1 VQPQPT
7 IRDLLADRATR
18 GFVGRQ
24 RELALLNTLLGDD
37 GPLVLH
43 VRGAPGVGKSRLV
56 DVFAAGVQARGATV
70 VRLDGH
76 AIEPTEAG
84 FRHALALALGGSSA
98 AQDQSLLGGAGGRVV
113 LAIDAYE
120 ELRLLDTWLRQ
131 AFVPSLP
138 ATTRVLLVSREQP
151 VGRWMSAPEWGGL
164 FQSAVLETL
173 PPPAALDLL
182 AQAGIP
188 LESARRMNA
197 VVSGHPLALTLAAAA
212 ARERP
217 DLTLADT
224 ELDRVL
230 EQLSREYLTQVPDP
244 LAQRA
249 LAACSVIRRITVPL
263 LRMLLPEVDAEAA
276 HARLRSLAVVEV
288 TPDGLAVQDVLRH
301 ALAAQLKSSDLARYR
316 EYRRAAWRY
325 LRAAIGGGARAD
337 LWRFTAD
344 MLYLIEDPVVRQTFF
359 PQGVASYAV
368 EPGRL
373 QDADDVRS
381 IVAAHEGP
389 SACCALQ
396 RWWERLP
403 EAFSV
408 VRDRDGGAVGMSCVF
423 ERSIADESDLFADPV
438 TAEWCD
444 HLRREP
450 IGPEEQTLFVRVH
463 LSRAAGAGPSP
474 ELSAMVLDL
483 KRAYMELRPR
493 LRRVY
498 TLFHLHTPMWTF
510 LSRVGFRPLPGSSVT
525 HDGPASYQPMV
536 LDFGPGSV
544 DGWLAGLVA
553 NELSVAEAVHLDRA
567 GRELVVD
574 ERRVPLTPLEFMVL
588 QYLVDREGQAV
599 SRNALL
605 DDVWHDSY
613 QGGSNVVDVVVRS
626 LRKKLGPHASAIETV
641 SRLGYRYRNSSSA
654 AVIDSS

>member
-7 IRDLLADRATR
+7 IRDLLADRAR
-18 GFVGRQ
+18 RNFVGRE
-24 RELALLNTLLGDD
+24 RELLLLNTLLDDD

-43 VRGAPGVGKSRLV
+43 VRGAPGVGKSRLL
-56 DVFAAGVQARGATV
+56 DMFAAGAPAHGAAV
-70 VRLDGH
+70 VRLDGR

-84 FRHALALALGGSSA
+84 FRRALASTLSGSSP
-98 AQDQSLLGGAGGRVV
+98 DQSLGMAGGRAV

-120 ELRLLDTWLRQ
+120 DLRLLDTWLRQ
-131 AFVPSLP
+131 VFVPSLP
-138 ATTRVLLVSREQP
+138 ATTRVLMVSREPP
-151 VGRWMSAPEWGGL
+151 VGRWLSAPEWAGL

-182 AQAGIP
+182 AQTGIP
-188 LESARRMNA
+188 LESARRINA
-197 VVSGHPLALTLAAAA
+197 VARGHPLALTLAAAA

-217 DLTLADT
+217 DLSLAAT
-224 ELDRVL
+224 ELDSVL
-230 EQLSREYLTQVPDP
+230 QQLSRDYLAQVEDP

-249 LAACSVIRRITVPL
+249 LAACSVVRRITVPL
-263 LRMLLPEVDAEAA
+263 LNALLPEVDAEAA
-276 HARLRSLAVVEV
+276 DARLRSLAVVAV

-301 ALAAQLKSSDLARYR
+301 ALAAHLRSSDPARYR
-316 EYRRAAWRY
+316 DCRRAAWRY
-325 LRAAIGGGARAD
+325 LRSESAGAARAD

-368 EPGRL
+368 EPARL
-373 QDADDVRS
+373 EDADDIRS
-381 IVAAHEGP
+381 IVAAHAGP
-389 SACCALQ
+389 SARTALQ

-408 VRDRDGGAVGMSCVF
+408 VRDRDGSIVGTACVF
-423 ERSIADESDLFADPV
+423 EPPMADEADLFADSV
-438 TAEWCD
+438 TSSWCE

-450 IGPEEQTLFVRVH
+450 IGGEERSLFVRVH
-463 LSRAAGAGPSP
+463 FSRAAGAGPSP
-474 ELSAMVLDL
+474 ELSAMMLDL

-498 TLFHLHTPMWTF
+498 TLFYPHTSMWTF
-510 LSRVGFRPLPGSSVT
+510 LSRVGFRPLPGASVVQ
-525 HDGPASYQPMV
+525 DGHAYQPMV

-544 DGWLAGLVA
+544 DGWLAQLVA
-553 NELSVAEAVHLDRA
+553 NELADAEAVHLNRVA
-567 GRELVVD
+567 RELEVD
-574 ERRVPLTPLEFMVL
+574 ERRVALTPLEFMVM
-588 QYLVDREGQAV
+588 QYLMDREGQAV
-599 SRNALL
+599 SRTALL

-626 LRKKLGPHASAIETV
+626 LRKKLGPRATTIETV
-641 SRLGYRYRNSSSA
+641 SRLGYRFRKSG
-654 AVIDSS
+654 

>member
-1 VQPQPT
+1 VEPQPT

-18 GFVGRQ
+18 GFVGRE
-24 RELALLNTLLGDD
+24 RELLLLNTLLGDA

-43 VRGAPGVGKSRLV
+43 VRGAPGVGKSRLL
-56 DVFAAGVQARGATV
+56 DIFTASARARGATM

-84 FRHALALALGGSSA
+84 FRHALASALSGSSR
-98 AQDQSLLGGAGGRVV
+98 DHSLSGAGERII

-120 ELRLLDTWLRQ
+120 DLRLLDTWLRQ
-131 AFVPSLP
+131 VFVPSLP
-138 ATTRVLLVSREQP
+138 ATTRVLMLSREP
-151 VGRWMSAPEWGGL
+151 PIGRWLSAPEWGGL
-164 FQSAVLETL
+164 FQSAVVETL

-188 LESARRMNA
+188 LESARRINA
-197 VVSGHPLALTLAAAA
+197 VASGHPLALTLAAAA

-217 DLTLADT
+217 DLSLAAS
-224 ELDRVL
+224 ELDSVL
-230 EQLSREYLTQVPDP
+230 EQLSREYLAQVVQDP
-244 LAQRA
+244 LARRA
-249 LAACSVIRRITVPL
+249 LSAGSVVRRITVPL
-263 LRMLLPEVDAEAA
+263 LRALLPDVDAEAA

-301 ALAAQLKSSDLARYR
+301 ALAAHLKSSDPARYR

-325 LRAAIGGGARAD
+325 LRGETAGLARAD

-344 MLYLIEDPVVRQTFF
+344 MLYLIEDPIARQTFF
-359 PQGVASYAV
+359 PQGVASFAV
-368 EPGRL
+368 EPAQPR
-373 QDADDVRS
+373 DADDISS
-381 IVAAHEGP
+381 IVAAHESP
-389 SACCALQ
+389 ASCHALQ

-408 VRDRDGGAVGMSCVF
+408 VRDRDGGVVGTACVF
-423 ERSIADESDLFADPV
+423 ESSVADPADLLADAV

-444 HLRREP
+444 HLRRES
-450 IGPEEQTLFVRVH
+450 IGPDERALFVRVH
-463 LSRAAGAGPSP
+463 LGRALGHVPSP
-474 ELSAMVLDL
+474 ELSAVILDL

-498 TLFHLHTPMWTF
+498 TLYHPHTSLSTF
-510 LSRVGFRPLPGSSVT
+510 LSRVGFRPLPRVSVT
-525 HDGPASYQPMV
+525 PDGHAPQPML

-544 DGWLAGLVA
+544 DGWLAAVVA
-553 NELSVAEAVHLDRA
+553 NELSAAEAVHLDRA
-567 GRELVVD
+567 ARELVVD
-574 ERRVPLTPLEFMVL
+574 ERRVPLTPLEFMVM
-588 QYLVDREGQAV
+588 QYLMDREGQAV

-613 QGGSNVVDVVVRS
+613 QGGSNVVDVVVRA
-626 LRKKLGPHASAIETV
+626 LRKKLGPRAPAIETV
-641 SRLGYRYRNSSSA
+641 SRLGYRYRGSA
-654 AVIDSS
+654 SAVTVPS